1 MKVPALLPCSHH
13 KLTPSGEYLTLGK
26 ITESMHLNLRSK
38 DAHAMR
44 ACAKA
49 DESWLAIKRRQTR
62 KGKQNRQKHRY
73 ECARPRRKSCLVLRV
88 WGGGLCAAGPV
99 RENDTYCKRSIR
111 VVSMFRCAGAK
122 CLEGAG
128 GAGGETGGSWYQRDV
143 ATCVFTWSGTSSPI
157 SLLWIHIFCSSRRFS
172 AWQLIHS

>member
-1 MKVPALLPCSHH
+1 MPCVRVRKQMKVGW
-13 KLTPSGEYLTLGK
+13 PSKGGK
-26 ITESMHLNLRSK
+26 PEKGNKIDRNIGTNVRG
-38 DAHAMR
+38 
-44 ACAKA
+44 
-49 DESWLAIKRRQTR
+49 LAANFA
-62 KGKQNRQKHRY
+62 GF
-73 ECARPRRKSCLVLRV
+73 
-88 WGGGLCAAGPV
+88 WGCLCAAGPV

-122 CLEGAG
+122 CPEGAG

>member
-1 MKVPALLPCSHH
+1 
-13 KLTPSGEYLTLGK
+13 LTLGK

-88 WGGGLCAAGPV
+88 WGGAL
-99 RENDTYCKRSIR
+99 RS
-111 VVSMFRCAGAK
+111 
-122 CLEGAG
+122 
-128 GAGGETGGSWYQRDV
+128 
-143 ATCVFTWSGTSSPI
+143 WSGERKR
-157 SLLWIHIFCSSRRFS
+157 HILQEVHPCRFHVQMCRRKMPRGGGGGGGRDRRLVVPAGRCNVRFHLVRDFFADFPALDS
-172 AWQLIHS
+172 HFLQQ